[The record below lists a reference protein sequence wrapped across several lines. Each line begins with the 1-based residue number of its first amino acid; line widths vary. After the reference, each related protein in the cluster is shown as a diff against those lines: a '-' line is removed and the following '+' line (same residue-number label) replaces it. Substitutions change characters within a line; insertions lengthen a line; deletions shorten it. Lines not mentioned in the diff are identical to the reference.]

1 MAERVM
7 KSSSRKE
14 EGLRERKRR
23 ETLHRI
29 AEQGLKLF
37 LTKGYDA
44 TTLDA
49 IAEAAGIS
57 RRTFFYYFKSKEE
70 ILLAWQDGGFNE
82 TLRAALLEQ
91 TTRQSP
97 LDAVKNA
104 LQELTARFQV
114 DYKQTKVIERL
125 MSANE
130 SLRIRQQAKYVEKEA
145 AVFAALSQM
154 WPQPQRQAALRV
166 VAMMSV
172 GALRLAIDNWNRDQG
187 KRPLS
192 VHVKEA
198 FTCLD
203 REIGAASS
211 RKAAGRS
218 GE

>member
-1 MAERVM
+1 M
-7 KSSSRKE
+7 KSSNE

-37 LTKGYDA
+37 LAHGYEA

-82 TLRAALLEQ
+82 TLRAAVLEQ
-91 TTRQSP
+91 STKQSP
-97 LDAVKNA
+97 LNAVKNA
-104 LQELTARFQV
+104 LLELTVRFQA
-114 DYKQTKVIERL
+114 DYKQTKEIERL
-125 MSANE
+125 MFANE
-130 SLRIRQQAKYVEKEA
+130 SLRIRHQAKYLEKEQ
-145 AVFAALSQM
+145 AVFDALCQM
-154 WPQPQRQAALRV
+154 WPQPKRQPALRI

-187 KRPLS
+187 KRPIAVYLR
-192 VHVKEA
+192 EA
-198 FTCLD
+198 F
-203 REIGAASS
+203 
-211 RKAAGRS
+211 AGLKS
-218 GE
+218 ETGKGVVLAED

>member
-1 MAERVM
+1 MPQDAMEN
-7 KSSSRKE
+7 SSPKE

-37 LTKGYDA
+37 LTHGYEA

-91 TTRQSP
+91 STKQSP
-97 LDAVKNA
+97 LNAVKSA
-104 LQELTARFQV
+104 LLELTLRFQA
-114 DYKQTKVIERL
+114 DYKQTRVIERL
-125 MSANE
+125 MCANE
-130 SLRIRQQAKYVEKEA
+130 ALRIRHQAKYVEKEQ
-145 AVFAALSQM
+145 AVFDALCQM
-154 WPQPQRQAALRV
+154 WPQPKRQPALRI
-166 VAMMSV
+166 VAMMSI

-187 KRPLS
+187 KRPIAVYL
-192 VHVKEA
+192 KEA
-198 FTCLD
+198 FADLKSA
-203 REIGAASS
+203 I
-211 RKAAGRS
+211 
-218 GE
+218 

>member
-1 MAERVM
+1 MR
-7 KSSSRKE
+7 SSNE

-37 LTKGYDA
+37 LTHGYEA

-82 TLRAALLEQ
+82 TLRAAVLEQ
-91 TTRQSP
+91 STNQSP
-97 LDAVKNA
+97 LNAVKNA
-104 LQELTARFQV
+104 LLELTVRFQA
-114 DYKQTKVIERL
+114 DYKQTREIERL
-125 MSANE
+125 MCANE
-130 SLRIRQQAKYVEKEA
+130 SLRIRHQARYLEKEE
-145 AVFAALSQM
+145 AVFDALCQM
-154 WPQPQRQAALRV
+154 WPQPKRQPALRI

-187 KRPLS
+187 KRPIAIYLR
-192 VHVKEA
+192 EA
-198 FTCLD
+198 FAGLKS
-203 REIGAASS
+203 EIA
-211 RKAAGRS
+211 KAAVS
-218 GE
+218 PD

>member
-1 MAERVM
+1 ME
-7 KSSSRKE
+7 SSSHKE

-37 LTKGYDA
+37 LTHGYEA

-91 TTRQSP
+91 STRQSP
-97 LDAVKNA
+97 LNAVKSA
-104 LQELTARFQV
+104 LLELTLRFQA
-114 DYKQTKVIERL
+114 DYKQTRVIERL
-125 MSANE
+125 MCANE
-130 SLRIRQQAKYVEKEA
+130 ALRIRHQAKYVEKEQ
-145 AVFAALSQM
+145 AVFDALCQM
-154 WPQPQRQAALRV
+154 WPQPKRQPALRI
-166 VAMMSV
+166 VAMMSI

-187 KRPLS
+187 KRPIAVYL
-192 VHVKEA
+192 KEA
-198 FTCLD
+198 FADLKSA
-203 REIGAASS
+203 I
-211 RKAAGRS
+211 
-218 GE
+218 

>member
-1 MAERVM
+1 ME
-7 KSSSRKE
+7 SSAPKE
-14 EGLRERKRR
+14 ERPRERKRR

-37 LTKGYDA
+37 LTHGYEA

-70 ILLAWQDGGFNE
+70 ILLAWQDGGFTE
-82 TLRAALLEQ
+82 TLRAAVLEQ
-91 TTRQSP
+91 STKQSP

-104 LQELTARFQV
+104 LLELTNRFQA

-125 MSANE
+125 MCANE
-130 SLRIRQQAKYVEKEA
+130 SLRIRHQAKYVEKEQ
-145 AVFAALSQM
+145 AVFDALCQM
-154 WPQPQRQAALRV
+154 WPQPKRQPALRI

-187 KRPLS
+187 KRPIANYL
-192 VHVKEA
+192 KEA
-198 FTCLD
+198 FADLKS
-203 REIGAASS
+203 EI
-211 RKAAGRS
+211 
-218 GE
+218 

>member
-1 MAERVM
+1 MR
-7 KSSSRKE
+7 SSKE

-37 LTKGYDA
+37 LTHGYEA

-82 TLRAALLEQ
+82 TLRAAVLEQ
-91 TTRQSP
+91 STNQSP
-97 LDAVKNA
+97 LNAVKNA
-104 LQELTARFQV
+104 LLELTVRFQP
-114 DYKQTKVIERL
+114 DYKQTREIERL
-125 MSANE
+125 MCANE
-130 SLRIRQQAKYVEKEA
+130 SLRIRHQARYLEKEQ
-145 AVFAALSQM
+145 AVFDALCQM
-154 WPQPQRQAALRV
+154 WPQPRRQPALRI

-187 KRPLS
+187 KRPIAIYLR
-192 VHVKEA
+192 EA
-198 FTCLD
+198 FAGLKS
-203 REIGAASS
+203 EIGKGVVSQD
-211 RKAAGRS
+211 
-218 GE
+218 

>member
-1 MAERVM
+1 MENA
-7 KSSSRKE
+7 SPKE

-37 LTKGYDA
+37 LTHGYEA

-91 TTRQSP
+91 STKQSP
-97 LDAVKNA
+97 LNAVKSA
-104 LQELTARFQV
+104 LLELTLRFQA
-114 DYKQTKVIERL
+114 DYKQTRVIERL
-125 MSANE
+125 MCANE
-130 SLRIRQQAKYVEKEA
+130 SLRIRHQAKYVEKEQ
-145 AVFAALSQM
+145 AVFDALCQM
-154 WPQPQRQAALRV
+154 WPQPKLQPALRI
-166 VAMMSV
+166 VAMMSI

-187 KRPLS
+187 KRPMS
-192 VHVKEA
+192 IYIKEA
-198 FTCLD
+198 FADLKSA
-203 REIGAASS
+203 I
-211 RKAAGRS
+211 
-218 GE
+218 

>member
-1 MAERVM
+1 M
-7 KSSSRKE
+7 KSSKE

-37 LTKGYDA
+37 LAHGYEA

-82 TLRAALLEQ
+82 TLRAAVLEQ
-91 TTRQSP
+91 STKQSP
-97 LDAVKNA
+97 LNAVKNA
-104 LQELTARFQV
+104 LLELTLRFQA
-114 DYKQTKVIERL
+114 DYKQTKEIERL
-125 MSANE
+125 MFANE
-130 SLRIRQQAKYVEKEA
+130 SLRIRHQAKYLEKEQ
-145 AVFAALSQM
+145 AVFDALCQM
-154 WPQPQRQAALRV
+154 WPQPKRQPALRI

-187 KRPLS
+187 KRPIAVYLR
-192 VHVKEA
+192 EA
-198 FTCLD
+198 F
-203 REIGAASS
+203 
-211 RKAAGRS
+211 AGLKS
-218 GE
+218 ETGKGVVLAED

>member
-1 MAERVM
+1 M
-7 KSSSRKE
+7 KSSNE

-37 LTKGYDA
+37 LAHGYEA

-82 TLRAALLEQ
+82 TLRAAVLEQ
-91 TTRQSP
+91 STKQSP
-97 LDAVKNA
+97 LNAVKNA
-104 LQELTARFQV
+104 LLELTLRFQA
-114 DYKQTKVIERL
+114 DYKQTKEIERL
-125 MSANE
+125 MFANE
-130 SLRIRQQAKYVEKEA
+130 SLRIRHQAKYLEKEQ
-145 AVFAALSQM
+145 AVFDALCQM
-154 WPQPQRQAALRV
+154 WPQPKRQPALRI

-187 KRPLS
+187 KRPIAVYLR
-192 VHVKEA
+192 EA
-198 FTCLD
+198 F
-203 REIGAASS
+203 
-211 RKAAGRS
+211 AGLKS
-218 GE
+218 ETGKGVVLAED

>member
-1 MAERVM
+1 MAERAM
-7 KSSSRKE
+7 KNTSRKE

-70 ILLAWQDGGFNE
+70 ILLAWQDGGFGE
-82 TLRAALLEQ
+82 TLRAAVLEQ
-91 TTRQSP
+91 TTKQSP
-97 LDAVKNA
+97 LDAARNG
-104 LQELTARFQV
+104 LLELAARFPV

-125 MSANE
+125 MSTNE
-130 SLRIRQQAKYVEKEA
+130 TLRIRQQAKYVEKEE

-154 WPQPQRQAALRV
+154 WPQPHRQAALRV

-187 KRPLS
+187 KRPLAA
-192 VHVKEA
+192 HVKEA
-198 FTCLD
+198 FACLD
-203 REIGAASS
+203 REVGGGSS